1 MGISQKLLSLALSKK
16 CVLLD
21 LDNTVYKY
29 DPCHQQAMDAV
40 FSEYRKICEPVSRTV
55 FDREYK
61 KAQKQVKGL
70 TKKQAASHSRLLYF
84 QALLE
89 NRFNCT
95 CYEET
100 LRLEKLYWQTFMK
113 SMRLEKWVLPFLT
126 ELKKQRIPVVIV
138 TDLTAEIQMKKIK
151 KLGLIKW
158 THALVSSE
166 EAGVEKPDKR
176 IFMLALKKVNCNPRQ
191 ALLVGDGEHR
201 DTCPGITTFR
211 V

>member
-16 CVLLD
+16 AVLMD

-29 DPCHQQAMDAV
+29 DPCHKKAMHTI
-40 FSEYRKICEPVSRTV
+40 FIEYRKICEPVSQTI

-70 TKKQAASHSRLLYF
+70 TQKQAASHSRLLYF
-84 QALLE
+84 QAMLE
-89 NRFNCT
+89 NRFGCT

-113 SMRLEKWVLPFLT
+113 TMRLEKWVLPFLK
-126 ELKKQRIPVVIV
+126 ELKKQLIPVVIV
-138 TDLTAEIQMKKIK
+138 TDLTTEIQMRKIK
-151 KLGLIKW
+151 KLGLAKW

-166 EAGVEKPDKR
+166 EAGIEKPDKK
-176 IFMLALKKVNCNPRQ
+176 IFKLALKKVDCAPGN
-191 ALLVGDGEHR
+191 ALLIGDSKQR
-201 DTCPGITTFR
+201 DQCSGIITFH